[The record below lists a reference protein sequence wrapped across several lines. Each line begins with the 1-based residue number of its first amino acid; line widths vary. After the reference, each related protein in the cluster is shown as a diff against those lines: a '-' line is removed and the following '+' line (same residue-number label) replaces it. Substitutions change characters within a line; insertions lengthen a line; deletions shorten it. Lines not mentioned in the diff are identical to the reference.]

1 MPAVFAEM
9 DRDPVSP
16 RQFRLGGRPDWV
28 GLAPASGLSKG
39 GDMVDIHSQTRHT
52 KILVPPD
59 QSKRS
64 AS

>member
-1 MPAVFAEM
+1 
-9 DRDPVSP
+9 
-16 RQFRLGGRPDWV
+16 
-28 GLAPASGLSKG
+28 
-39 GDMVDIHSQTRHT
+39 MVDIHSQTRHT